1 MSKTGVRSHMMRG
14 FTKMEEKRIGI
25 VGAGISGLLA
35 CKHAMEKGFTPTIFE
50 AKNGVGGVWSETIAS
65 TRLQTPKDHYTF
77 SDFPWPDSVTDTFPD
92 HDQVLDYIVSYAV
105 RYNILP
111 QIRFNSKVVSIHYH
125 HGNEEKDVLCRKAA
139 FSSKGKWSVVVQNVR
154 HPEKPNEV
162 YEFDF
167 VVLCIGKFSDVP
179 RIPQFPMNKGP
190 EVFDGKVIHSMDYAA
205 MGNFHAAQFIKNK
218 RVTVV
223 GFQKSAVDIATEI
236 ARLNGTRFPCTLL
249 HRTVHWTVPE
259 SLVKLLFT
267 NLNRFSEF
275 LIHKPQESF
284 FIWLL
289 AVLASPLLWVFSK
302 AVESYLKWIYPL
314 KKHNMVPDHG
324 FLEQISSC
332 KFTVLPADFYSKVAE
347 GSIVLKRSRTFSFC
361 KTGLILQD
369 DDDDDD
375 ASPLETDVVIF
386 ATGYESD
393 EKLCSI
399 FASNH
404 FKNRITGSST
414 PLYRGCIDPHIPQL
428 AILGYSE
435 SPSILHTTEMQSK
448 WLAHFLAGQ
457 FGLPKVS
464 EMEDDARR
472 WEKCLQKYAGRH
484 YKRACASVLLQIYC
498 NDQLC
503 KDMNC
508 NPRRKNGFFSEMFC
522 PYSPVDYRT

>member
-1 MSKTGVRSHMMRG
+1 
-14 FTKMEEKRIGI
+14 MEEKRIGI

-50 AKNGVGGVWSETIAS
+50 ARDGIVGGVWSETIAS
-65 TRLQTPKDHYTF
+65 TRLQTSKNHYSF
-77 SDFPWPDSVTDTFPD
+77 SDFPWPDSVTDRFPD
-92 HDQVLDYIVSYAV
+92 HTQVLDYIVSYAV
-105 RYNILP
+105 GYNILP
-111 QIRFNSKVVSIHYH
+111 QIRFNSKVVSVHYQPA
-125 HGNEEKDVLCRKAA
+125 NEEKAA
-139 FSSKGKWSVVVQNVR
+139 FSCNGKWSVVVQNLK
-154 HPEKPNEV
+154 HPENPNEV

-167 VVLCIGKFSDVP
+167 VVLCIGKFSGVP
-179 RIPQFPMNKGP
+179 RIPRFAMNKGP

-205 MGNFHAAQFIKNK
+205 MGNFRAAEFIKNK

-259 SLVKLLFT
+259 ALVKLLFT

-289 AVLASPLLWVFSK
+289 ALLASPLLWVFSK

-332 KFTVLPADFYSKVAE
+332 KFTVLPADFYSKVEE
-347 GSIVLKRSRTFSFC
+347 GSILLKRSRTFSFC
-361 KTGLILQD
+361 KTGLILQ

-404 FKNRITGSST
+404 FKNRITGSLA

-435 SPSILHTTEMQSK
+435 SPAILHTTEMQSK
-448 WLAHFLAGQ
+448 WLAHFLAGR

-464 EMEDDARR
+464 EMEEDAGR

-484 YKRACASVLLQIYC
+484 YKRACASVLLQIHC

-522 PYSPVDYRT
+522 PYSPVDYRI

>member
-1 MSKTGVRSHMMRG
+1 
-14 FTKMEEKRIGI
+14 MEEKKIAI

-35 CKHAMEKGFTPTIFE
+35 CKHAMEMGFTPTIFE
-50 AKNGVGGVWSETIAS
+50 ARDGVVGGVWSETIAS
-65 TRLQTPKDHYTF
+65 IRLQTPKNHYSF
-77 SDFPWPDSVTDTFPD
+77 SDFRWPDS
-92 HDQVLDYIVSYAV
+92 VLDYIVSYAV

-111 QIRFNSKVVSIHYH
+111 QIRFNSKVVSIHYQH
-125 HGNEEKDVLCRKAA
+125 ANEESLEKA
-139 FSSKGKWSVVVQNVR
+139 FSCNGKWSVVVQNLK
-154 HPEKPNEV
+154 HPENPNEV

-179 RIPQFPMNKGP
+179 RIPRFDMNKGP

-205 MGNFHAAQFIKNK
+205 MGNFRAAEFIKNK

-236 ARLNGTRFPCTLL
+236 ARLNAP
-249 HRTVHWTVPE
+249 
-259 SLVKLLFT
+259 T
-267 NLNRFSEF
+267 NCNN
-275 LIHKPQESF
+275 
-284 FIWLL
+284 
-289 AVLASPLLWVFSK
+289 SPNYIDDHCICFQLWVFSK
-302 AVESYLKWIYPL
+302 VVECYLKWIYPL

-324 FLEQISSC
+324 FLDQISSC

-347 GSIVLKRSRTFSFC
+347 GSILLKRSRTFSFC
-361 KTGLILQD
+361 KTGLILQ
-369 DDDDDD
+369 DDDD

-399 FASNH
+399 FASNR
-404 FKNRITGSST
+404 FKNRITGSSA

-435 SPSILHTTEMQSK
+435 STAILHTTEMQSK
-448 WLAHFLAGQ
+448 WLAHFLAGR

-464 EMEDDARR
+464 EMEEDAKR
-472 WEKCLQKYAGRH
+472 WEKCLQKYAGKH
-484 YKRACASVLLQIYC
+484 YKRACASVLLQIHC

-522 PYSPVDYRT
+522 PYSPVDYRI